1 MELKTIVHNS
11 IDLVC
16 RILVKIESPK
26 DNCFQCCNH
35 CVSPTDDRWNPLK
48 VTCGILI
55 VAVITAFIVML
66 WWLPGNGKEWLIGL
80 ITTLCFCILLVLVD
94 EQE

>member
-1 MELKTIVHNS
+1 MCS
-11 IDLVC
+11 
-16 RILVKIESPK
+16 ILVKIESPK
-26 DNCFQCCNH
+26 DNWFQCCKH

-48 VTCGILI
+48 VACGILI
-55 VAVITAFIVML
+55 VVVVIAFIVML

-80 ITTLCFCILLVLVD
+80 ITTLCLDMFLYIVIVLVD

>member
-1 MELKTIVHNS
+1 MQVQRLLPI
-11 IDLVC
+11 
-16 RILVKIESPK
+16 
-26 DNCFQCCNH
+26 CCNH
-35 CVSPTDDRWNPLK
+35 CVSLADDRWKLLK
-48 VTCGILI
+48 AICGILI
-55 VAVITAFIVML
+55 VVAVITAFIVML